1 MNCFCNGT
9 HKTHS
14 SFDSQWLEKKE
25 KKWSKT
31 STQRRHRLH
40 LFTLFFTMCFFYE
53 IISFFCFFII
63 AVNYSTKV
71 TYEAIFLKKKKIKS
85 FSLKSFMSRL
95 YCDTIET
102 RLFCYEIYVLSHFIR
117 FVRSFVRSS
126 VRSYAAYN

>member
-1 MNCFCNGT
+1 M
-9 HKTHS
+9 
-14 SFDSQWLEKKE
+14 QWNTQNAQLIWFTVTWKEGKKMI
-25 KKWSKT
+25 KNIDTKATPTTFIHFILYDVLLLWNHFILHFFLSLQ
-31 STQRRHRLH
+31 STIRRKSLMKP
-40 LFTLFFTMCFFYE
+40 FFKE
-53 IISFFCFFII
+53 
-63 AVNYSTKV
+63 
-71 TYEAIFLKKKKIKS
+71 KKIKS

>member
-25 KKWSKT
+25 KKMIKNIDTKATPTTFIHFILYDVLLLWN
-31 STQRRHRLH
+31 HFIL
-40 LFTLFFTMCFFYE
+40 L
-53 IISFFCFFII
+53 FFII

-95 YCDTIET
+95 CCDTIET

-117 FVRSFVRSS
+117 FVCPFVRS
-126 VRSYAAYN
+126 VIRSL